1 MVFWKLNRPT
11 DNKETRLPDPL
22 PSFIAS
28 LSKYYRVEDH
38 YKLIASIKYDAP
50 ESLIQAPFDRD
61 LYVTG
66 RARYLVI
73 KNGIVIRDKL
83 VNLVHEENH
92 FSERVKMVMYFLF
105 MFRDPRYRRFI
116 CEKLGQKNGKWDT
129 AIFDDKHSDTHFE
142 RAGGRKAFTNLRQ
155 FLFQTQIIDERT
167 LQPHIPPL
175 ATWFP
180 DAVEIAAQAIENI
193 AARRSFLA
201 SPHGFLIRY
210 KLNALLNATPE
221 ELAALEFGGTY
232 EEAED
237 LLPQIEL
244 PAGQSGYAA
253 ADFKEWNRKV
263 PLRRT
268 FRKSF
273 IETDSTALER
283 ANGQHDCHCKPF
295 PRHFSS
301 RERSVAILD
310 GRFRIG

>member
-1 MVFWKLNRPT
+1 
-11 DNKETRLPDPL
+11 LPDPL

-61 LYVTG
+61 LYVTDG
-66 RARYLVI
+66 ARYLVI

-116 CEKLGQKNGKWDT
+116 CEKTRAKKRAMGHCDLRTISIQTPILNVRAEEGIHKSS
-129 AIFDDKHSDTHFE
+129 AIPVP
-142 RAGGRKAFTNLRQ
+142 NP
-155 FLFQTQIIDERT
+155 IIDERT

-180 DAVEIAAQAIENI
+180 RCRRNSRSGRSKYRCAQEFFWQA
-193 AARRSFLA
+193 
-201 SPHGFLIRY
+201 PHGFLIRY

-232 EEAED
+232 EEAE
-237 LLPQIEL
+237 ESA
-244 PAGQSGYAA
+244 PA
-253 ADFKEWNRKV
+253 N
-263 PLRRT
+263 
-268 FRKSF
+268 
-273 IETDSTALER
+273 
-283 ANGQHDCHCKPF
+283 
-295 PRHFSS
+295 
-301 RERSVAILD
+301 
-310 GRFRIG
+310 